1 MRDFFHDLAAAFL
14 AGLAASAGL
23 FAALFIAGFLIQ
35 SFQPRGGLIY
45 ARGGMLIT
53 GSLGLFVCAGLMIR
67 PRDNGKL
74 RGNPQWT
81 RRFHTFGL
89 LPVVGIVSLAI
100 LALACWLDYVLYF

>member
-23 FAALFIAGFLIQ
+23 FAALFVAGFLIQ

-53 GSLGLFVCAGLMIR
+53 GSLGISWDHLCT
-67 PRDNGKL
+67 
-74 RGNPQWT
+74 RGPSVT
-81 RRFHTFGL
+81 KMPLCIT
-89 LPVVGIVSLAI
+89 
-100 LALACWLDYVLYF
+100 